1 MSGAEYERGISSEG
15 ETLTREE
22 FEDASLPSGEPPP
35 ILKKPSPPPGEA
47 LAPAIRQKASRL
59 SSSLPDIEGYLIEGL
74 LGHGGMAEVYKAMR
88 LGSAGVPVPCVIKT
102 IISDKVDDPQ
112 FKEKFLDEARI
123 HAKMQHPN
131 LVQVLDVGRIDG
143 RLFLVME
150 WIDGLDAADLLR
162 AARSRRVEIPIR
174 HVLFILKQVLQALHH
189 THTHGGKGV
198 VHRDISPGNILIS
211 RQGAV
216 KLADFGVARSADSLS
231 IDHARSLAGKLHY
244 FAPELV
250 TGEAPASVQSDIF
263 ALGVSFWELLT
274 CAPLFSRRTKWS
286 ELRTEIRDFDP
297 RGLLEK
303 ELTLPEPVEEIVLR
317 CLANRPRDR
326 YKSALEFLEDVNDFA
341 YEAGLRLL
349 DAHFAEYVQRTLDS
363 RESGGSK
370 TLRQRMEEEEL
381 TCGGG
386 S

>member
-1 MSGAEYERGISSEG
+1 MSGAENERGVGESE
-15 ETLTREE
+15 ETLTRDE
-22 FEDASLPSGEPPP
+22 FEDALTGAAGSS
-35 ILKKPSPPPGEA
+35 
-47 LAPAIRQKASRL
+47 LAPEMKGQVSSDAGSRSDHGD
-59 SSSLPDIEGYLIEGL
+59 SSSFPKIDGYWIEGL
-74 LGHGGMAEVYKAMR
+74 LGHGGMAEVHKAQRM
-88 LGSAGVPVPCVIKT
+88 GSAGVPVPCVIKT
-102 IISDKVDDPQ
+102 ILSDKVDHPQ
-112 FKEKFLDEARI
+112 FQKKFLDEARI

-150 WIDGLDAADLLR
+150 WIDGMDAADLLR
-162 AARSRRVEIPIR
+162 AAQARRIEVPVR

-189 THTHGGKGV
+189 THTHGGHGF

-231 IDHARSLAGKLHY
+231 RDPARSLAGKLHY

-263 ALGVSFWELLT
+263 ALGVTFWELLT
-274 CAPLFSRRTKWS
+274 CRPLFSREKKWKD
-286 ELRTEIRDFDP
+286 LRAEIRDFDP
-297 RGLLEK
+297 RDLLEK
-303 ELTLPEPVEEIVLR
+303 ELTLPEPIEEIVLR

-349 DAHFAEYVQRTLDS
+349 DAHFADYVRRTLDY
-363 RESGGSK
+363 RESGGGK
-370 TLRQRMEEEEL
+370 TLRQRLAEEKS
-381 TCGGG
+381 TFGGG
-386 S
+386 A